1 MSIDIH
7 NNRENIFQLLKTLTP
22 QSQPSWGKM
31 TPQHVVE
38 HLAFSIS
45 ISNGKGPQKQYT
57 QPEEAEALKGRMIY
71 SEMEMP
77 QGIKNP
83 ILGEE
88 LPVLKCKDMETA
100 LEQLKIELDDFDQ
113 LYKTN
118 PETKMIQPRMGP
130 LDHKEWTVLHNKHF
144 THHFKQFGLI

>member
-22 QSQPSWGKM
+22 QTQPAWGKM

-38 HLAFSIS
+38 HLTFSIS

-57 QPEEAEALKGRMIY
+57 QPEEAEALKERMIY

-83 ILGEE
+83 ILGED
-88 LPVLKCKDMETA
+88 LPVLKCKDIETA
-100 LEQLKIELDDFDQ
+100 IEQLKIELNDFDQ

-118 PETKMIQPRMGP
+118 PEAKMIQPRMGP
-130 LDHKEWTVLHNKHF
+130 MDHKEWTVLHNKHF